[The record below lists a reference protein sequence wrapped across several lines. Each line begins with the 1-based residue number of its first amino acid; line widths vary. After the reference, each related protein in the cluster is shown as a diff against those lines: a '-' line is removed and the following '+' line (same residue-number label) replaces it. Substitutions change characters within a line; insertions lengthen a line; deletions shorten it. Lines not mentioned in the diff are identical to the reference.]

1 MKKMLLPVIT
11 ALIVLT
17 SCAASKKLTA
27 EQQYMNKQYKELK
40 NVLNEAEVSILND
53 SLKVI
58 FPDHILFA
66 TASDQLKDDIKPT
79 FERFAGV
86 LNKYDKTKIMIT
98 GHTDNTGVA
107 AYNRDL
113 SERRAVS
120 AKQLLNNN
128 KVDNERMFTW
138 GLADRDPIGDN
149 TTEAGKAKNRRVEFV
164 ILYNLK

>member
-1 MKKMLLPVIT
+1 MLFPVIT

-40 NVLNEAEVSILND
+40 TVLNEAEVSILND

-58 FPDHILFA
+58 FPDHVLFA

-98 GHTDNTGVA
+98 GHTDNTGA
-107 AYNRDL
+107 ETYNRDL
-113 SERRAVS
+113 SEKRAVS
-120 AKQLLNNN
+120 AKQLLNSN
-128 KVDNERMFTW
+128 KVNNERMFTW
-138 GLADRDPIGDN
+138 GLADHVPVADN
-149 TTEAGKAKNRRVEFV
+149 ATDAGKAKNRRVEFV